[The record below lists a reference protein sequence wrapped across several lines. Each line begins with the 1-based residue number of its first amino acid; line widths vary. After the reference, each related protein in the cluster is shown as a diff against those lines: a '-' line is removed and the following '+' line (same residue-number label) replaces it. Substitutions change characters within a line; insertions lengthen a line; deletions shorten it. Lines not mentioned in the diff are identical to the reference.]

1 MQGALYGGFISLI
14 LVVFVGIMALLKNG
28 EVEPLPLQIDTCEC
42 LAPNSTMAVN
52 LMDETNDV
60 TTNSPAIYRISYMW
74 YSFLGCALTILL
86 GLFISTLTESLSKS
100 KVMSIVEQ
108 NERYPKIKGE
118 PTIFTVETYR
128 RKSQIHQIHPIQ
140 LHGIDNAA
148 LKIEE

>member
-1 MQGALYGGFISLI
+1 M
-14 LVVFVGIMALLKNG
+14 VFVGIMALLKNG
-28 EVEPLPLQIDTCEC
+28 EVEPLPLQIDTCKC
-42 LAPNSTMAVN
+42 IAPNSTMA
-52 LMDETNDV
+52 TNFTDDI
-60 TTNSPAIYRISYMW
+60 NDSPAIYRISYMW

-128 RKSQIHQIHPIQ
+128 RKSMQ
-140 LHGIDNAA
+140 LHGIDNVA
-148 LKIEE
+148 LKIDE